1 MDNKKH
7 RLVVSDGTIKNQN
20 GEVIG
25 AILEDASS
33 EDIAA
38 IEISHDII
46 EAAQQFIKEPNKLRS
61 SVKVFETLLEKHQL
75 IQQNH

>member
-61 SVKVFETLLEKHQL
+61 SVKIFETLLEKHQL

>member
-1 MDNKKH
+1 MNSKKH
-7 RLVVSDGTIKNQN
+7 RLVVSDGTIKNQD

-25 AILEDASS
+25 AVLENTPA

-61 SVKVFETLLEKHQL
+61 SVKVFESLLEKHQL